1 MRSDDIAATDIA
13 PSLALSRPWSRAEVS
28 DMGTDLVADLVA
40 DLAIGPGIRTRRM
53 LECRHGRTLG
63 PPGR

>member
-13 PSLALSRPWSRAEVS
+13 PSLARSRAEVS
-28 DMGTDLVADLVA
+28 DMEAVLEADVEADLEA
-40 DLAIGPGIRTRRM
+40 DLLTNHGITARRM

-63 PPGR
+63 PAGR

>member
-13 PSLALSRPWSRAEVS
+13 PSLALSRAEVS
-28 DMGTDLVADLVA
+28 DMEADLEADLVA
-40 DLAIGPGIRTRRM
+40 DLLTDHGIKARRM

>member
-13 PSLALSRPWSRAEVS
+13 PSLALSRAEVS
-28 DMGTDLVADLVA
+28 DMGVDPVAELGA
-40 DLAIGPGIRTRRM
+40 DQGITARRV

-63 PPGR
+63 PTGR